1 MRQAGEHNVSTTPNE
16 PVAAPSETTAA
27 PLLAAAKEQ
36 GEPDGY
42 VGKRESARFSLG
54 APLDVTT
61 SPGDEAG
68 NWRVVMHNISATGV
82 SFWSKREVAADQPIY
97 FRHWS
102 GTRPGPWISGR
113 VVHCTLGVQ
122 GYLTGVQLDHP
133 IPETNEA
140 DDATGNRSETTAT
153 GAVAR
158 PKFSLRTACAVAPT
172 LAGAVAFFASALVS
186 YRVWPEYTGVWLPA
200 LCISLGTASLIAWLL
215 LRRYLRFI
223 DPLVLAIRRTATRSP
238 AETPLN
244 DGGFRE
250 IADMQAALVELAT
263 TWKKRDDAGR
273 LQRQRL
279 EQINQLKSNILCIV
293 SHDLRTPLT
302 SILLYAQML
311 AEEIDDLSNDDRKR
325 FLDIITNECTRLAR
339 LVDDLLEVQRLEA
352 GRSQWDMQPRDL
364 SKTISDCA
372 ALFEPMAESKSIKL
386 TVQCPKTLP
395 PVEADSDKISQ
406 VLSNLLS
413 NAVKYTPVGGEV
425 KLTARAQA
433 REILLRVTDTGPG
446 ISRDKWDQIFNRFT
460 QLANPMVRE
469 MAGVGLGLYIVRQ
482 LVERHGGAVWVD
494 SEPGRGS
501 DFFVSIP
508 IQHQPESAGGD
519 PNVGARGRALVCDA
533 DPELAA
539 TIARML
545 RQSGFEVATAHSGC
559 RLLAQLEAFGA
570 DVVVTDLLLPDM
582 NASRLLD
589 ALHAGDDRT
598 YRLIVHSYAG
608 DAGELQR
615 RGVDI
620 FLRRPATKDEL
631 IQAVE
636 VAVQRNTQ
644 GGLTALV
651 ITGPDLD
658 ARPLSNQLSAAG
670 HLPLV
675 VGSVDEA
682 RRLVADYAI
691 DVVLIAENA
700 LVADWSNLT
709 MIGVPAD
716 REARIFVLCQYV
728 GRREQRAAA
737 AAGAETLTYEIGREP
752 AIVSAIARTAELA
765 FVE

>member
-1 MRQAGEHNVSTTPNE
+1 MSNATNE
-16 PVAAPSETTAA
+16 PVGADTQN
-27 PLLAAAKEQ
+27 AAASILATAKAQ

-42 VGKRESARFSLG
+42 VGKRQSARYSLG

-61 SPGDEAG
+61 SPNDAADT
-68 NWRVVMHNISATGV
+68 WRVVMHNVSATGI
-82 SFWSKREVAADQPIY
+82 SFWSKRDLRSEAPIF
-97 FRHWS
+97 FRQWS
-102 GTRPGPWISGR
+102 GTSPGPWISGR

-122 GYLTGVQLDHP
+122 GYLTGVALDQP
-133 IPETNEA
+133 ITDCTSDNDEN
-140 DDATGNRSETTAT
+140 
-153 GAVAR
+153 AR
-158 PKFSLRTACAVAPT
+158 QAKAPRDRARARKRYSLRTGCALAPT
-172 LAGAVAFFASALVS
+172 LTGALAFFISAVIS
-186 YRVWPEYTGVWLPA
+186 YRVWPNYAPVWLPA
-200 LCISLGTASLIAWLL
+200 LCISFGTSGVIGWIL
-215 LRRYLRFI
+215 LRRNLRFI
-223 DPLVLAIRRTATRSP
+223 DPLVASIRRTATRSP
-238 AETPLN
+238 AEKPLD

-250 IADMQAALVELAT
+250 IAEIQNALVELAT

-311 AEEIDDLSNDDRKR
+311 SEEIEDLSSEDRRR
-325 FLDIITNECTRLAR
+325 FLDIITNECTRLSR

-352 GRSQWDMQPRDL
+352 GRGQWDMQPRDL
-364 SKTISDCA
+364 SKTITDCA
-372 ALFEPMAESKSIKL
+372 ALFQPMAESKTIKL
-386 TVQCPKTLP
+386 VVECPKSLP
-395 PVEADSDKISQ
+395 SVEADADKMSQ

-433 REILLRVTDTGPG
+433 RDILIRVSDNGPG

-501 DFFVSIP
+501 EFYVSIP
-508 IQHQPESAGGD
+508 VQQQLDTAGAD
-519 PNVGARGRALVCDA
+519 PRVAARGRALVCDA

-545 RQSGFEVATAHSGC
+545 RQSGFEVTTAHSGC

-589 ALHAGDDRT
+589 SLRAGEDRT
-598 YRLIVHSYAG
+598 YRLVVHSYAG
-608 DAGELQR
+608 DAAELQR

-636 VAVQRNTQ
+636 VALQRNAN
-644 GGLTALV
+644 GGQTALV
-651 ITGPDLD
+651 VTGPDFD
-658 ARPLSNQLSAAG
+658 ARALSNQLSGAG

-675 VGSVDEA
+675 VGSIDEA

-691 DVVLIAENA
+691 DAVLVNENA
-700 LVADWSNLT
+700 LATDWSNLT

-716 REARIFVLCQYV
+716 RETRVIVLCEQLT
-728 GRREQRAAA
+728 RREQRAAA
-737 AAGAETLTYEIGREP
+737 AEGAEAVAYEPGREP
-752 AIVSAIARTAELA
+752 EVVATLSTPALA
-765 FVE
+765 AVE